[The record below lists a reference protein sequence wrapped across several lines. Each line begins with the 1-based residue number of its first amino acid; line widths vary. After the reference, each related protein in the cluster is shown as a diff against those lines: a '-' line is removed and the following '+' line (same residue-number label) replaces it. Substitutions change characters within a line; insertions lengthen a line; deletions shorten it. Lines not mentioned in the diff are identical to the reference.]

1 MTTYDF
7 ARSYLRFR
15 VDLAE
20 QAAITLSHKP
30 PTTVNNV
37 RIGIECRCELIHR
50 PSGVKRIYALGA
62 SCKTERVGASRDLW
76 LEPNA
81 DFCLTLSDQE
91 FLIIKNWQKCNMGVM
106 RFPPSLGVQPERQ
119 IGNPREAWVESSVTF
134 REVPAAR
141 TLDSVETII
150 AAIRTDQPIVSHTE
164 YDDGDYRVVIDHP
177 VKTINFSE
185 REGVFQTDTGPILL
199 PDLRPA
205 RLAAEPSLIGCL
217 DLAYSAFNARDWA
230 EFIVLVPT
238 PVSEAITVNHY
249 SQPRRVTGACNVL
262 RMPSCTPD
270 GGEVQ

>member
-1 MTTYDF
+1 MNATTYDF
-7 ARSYLRFR
+7 ARSFLRFR

-50 PSGVKRIYALGA
+50 PSGARQTYALGA
-62 SCKTERVGASRDLW
+62 SCKTERVGAPRGLW

-81 DFCLTLSDQE
+81 DFCLTLADQE

-134 REVPAAR
+134 REVPVAR

-150 AAIRTDQPIVSHTE
+150 AAIRTDRPIVSHTE

-177 VKTINFSE
+177 VKTINYSE
-185 REGVFQTDTGPILL
+185 REGIFQTDTGPILL
-199 PDLRPA
+199 PDLSPA
-205 RLAAEPSLIGCL
+205 RLAAEPSLIGCF
-217 DLAYSAFNARDWA
+217 DLAYSAFNASDWA
-230 EFIVLVPT
+230 EFIVQAPT
-238 PVSEAITVNHY
+238 PVSAEIAVNHY
-249 SQPRRVTGACNVL
+249 SRPRQETGTCNVL
-262 RMPSCTPD
+262 LMTATTHD
-270 GGEVQ
+270 